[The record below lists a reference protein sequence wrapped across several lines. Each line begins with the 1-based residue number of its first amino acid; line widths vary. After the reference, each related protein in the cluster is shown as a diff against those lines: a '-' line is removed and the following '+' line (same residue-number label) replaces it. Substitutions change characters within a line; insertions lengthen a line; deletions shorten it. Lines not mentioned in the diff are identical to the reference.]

1 MRKEGYS
8 IGTDTIDS
16 LKKLGLSTSEYGIFI
31 KLVNAA
37 WLSST
42 QYELPGDHDEIAALI
57 DESPEGI
64 AATIDKLTAGKKP
77 LFSSVINIEDL
88 SSSVTCQF
96 LVEQIKKHKKWLAEQ
111 ASIIRKKEAIAK
123 KGSLKYRI
131 AAEKDADLKY
141 GNLMPE
147 HRDLSV
153 FKNWL
158 PTNRFDS
165 QGQVFYINKDIRN
178 EIKKSHPFI
187 DMDEHLADMF
197 KWLVNNPIRRKTVA
211 TMSFFIFSWLDRVD
225 CDNDDLD
232 TGSSF
237 EDMEKELD
245 ALLGAMK

>member
-1 MRKEGYS
+1 MRKEDYF
-8 IGTDTIDS
+8 IGVDTINS
-16 LKKLGLSTSEYGIFI
+16 LKNMGLSTAEHGVFI

-37 WLSST
+37 WLSSS
-42 QYELPGDHDEIAALI
+42 QYELPGCYDEIASI
-57 DESPEGI
+57 IGDSPEVI
-64 AATIDKLTAGKKP
+64 TATMDKLTGGKKP
-77 LFSSVINIEDL
+77 IFSSVINIEDL
-88 SSSVTCQF
+88 STVIICQF
-96 LVEQIKKHKKWLAEQ
+96 LACQIRTHHKWLAEQ

-153 FKNWL
+153 FKNWF

-225 CDNDDLD
+225 CNNDDLD